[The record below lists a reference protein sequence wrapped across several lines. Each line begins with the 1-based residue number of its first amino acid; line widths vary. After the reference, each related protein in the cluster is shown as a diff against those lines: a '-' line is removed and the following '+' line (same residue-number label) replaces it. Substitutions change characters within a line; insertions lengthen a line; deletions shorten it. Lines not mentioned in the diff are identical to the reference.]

1 MSRSPLR
8 SALGGLIVAFLAVS
22 AVYSGGFF
30 GLRDALPP
38 PAAKAGTAT
47 GATSDAFTSTSSG
60 ATAASPR
67 RSQPWWQPVATFS
80 GDRDQV
86 TRPFA
91 IADHAIQWRTA
102 WECERGAFGLQPR
115 RPSGQP
121 FGHPLAQAS
130 SCPEEDV
137 GYSVKRGPTSLAV
150 RGGGPWRAR
159 VEQQVDLPLVEPPL
173 PAMTSRRSRVL
184 ARGRFDGVDRV
195 GEGEVRI
202 YRLGD
207 RSAALRLEDFYVSPN
222 VDLEI
227 WLSESPR
234 PRTTRQARRAPF
246 RRVVFLDA
254 TAGSMN
260 FRVPDGVDLGRYRS
274 IVIWCEITH
283 NAYASAP
290 LRG

>member
-8 SALGGLIVAFLAVS
+8 SAIGGLILAFLAVS

-38 PAAKAGTAT
+38 PATKAGTAT
-47 GATSDAFTSTSSG
+47 GPASGAFTSTSSA
-60 ATAASPR
+60 ATPASAR

-80 GDRDQV
+80 GDGDDE

-91 IADHAIQWRTA
+91 IADHAIQWRIA

-115 RPSGQP
+115 RPSGKP
-121 FGHPLAQAS
+121 FGHPLAQTS
-130 SCPEEDV
+130 SCPDKAV
-137 GYSVKRGPTSLAV
+137 GYSVERGPTSLAI
-150 RGGGPWRAR
+150 RAGGPWRAR

-173 PAMTSRRSRVL
+173 AASRRSRVL
-184 ARGRFDGVDRV
+184 ARGRFGGVDRE
-195 GEGEVRI
+195 GSGEVRI
-202 YRLGD
+202 HRLRDG
-207 RSAALRLEDFYVSPN
+207 SAALRLENFYVSPN
-222 VDLEI
+222 VDLEA
-227 WLSESPR
+227 WLSESPG
-234 PRTTRQARRAPF
+234 PRTTRQATRAPF
-246 RRVVFLDA
+246 RRVAFLKA

-274 IVIWCEITH
+274 VVIWCEITH
-283 NAYASAP
+283 NAYAAAP